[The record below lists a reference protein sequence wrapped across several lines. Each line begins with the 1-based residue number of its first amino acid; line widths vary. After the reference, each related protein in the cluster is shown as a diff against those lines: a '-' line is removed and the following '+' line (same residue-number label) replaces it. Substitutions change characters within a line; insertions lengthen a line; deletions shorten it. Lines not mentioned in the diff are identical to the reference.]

1 MISLLARDSAC
12 FLFLLDLSISI
23 FRIDLI
29 MITEE
34 SFIKEITRFH
44 SISDKLSD
52 QWQLHQPDK
61 TAYQQTPWLSKRQTK
76 LIQTTTSESPI
87 TQIPSEDICEVITQ
101 PSQYING
108 DYHVIFSHVY
118 NVPMLFFNLSHSN
131 GAKLKLDEVWE
142 LSRYTVGDTDRWSFL
157 TEDEHPILCI
167 PYFCLHPCNT
177 GRFMERL
184 LTLKSSSYLLMW
196 LSVVSAVVKL
206 DVPLVEYSKH
216 YTL

>member
-1 MISLLARDSAC
+1 
-12 FLFLLDLSISI
+12 
-23 FRIDLI
+23 

-34 SFIKEITRFH
+34 IFVKEISRFS
-44 SISDKLSD
+44 SISDKLND
-52 QWQLHQPDK
+52 NWQFHQPDN
-61 TAYQQTPWLSKRQTK
+61 TAYPQTPWLSKRLTK
-76 LIQTTTSESPI
+76 LIQTKPSDSPI
-87 TQIPSEDICEVITQ
+87 TQIQSEDICEILTQ
-101 PSQYING
+101 PSQCING
-108 DYHVIFSHVY
+108 DYHIIFSHVY

-142 LSRYTVGDTDRWSFL
+142 LTRDTVGDTDKWSFL

-184 LTLKSSSYLLMW
+184 LTHKSSSYLLMW

-206 DVPLVEYSKH
+206 DVPFVEYYKH
-216 YTL
+216 Y